1 MFERF
6 IVLHL
11 GSQISHLFVVV
22 YLGGGRK
29 GSQEEQEVGRS
40 NPQLENW
47 KEIGF
52 N

>member
-47 KEIGF
+47 KEIRF